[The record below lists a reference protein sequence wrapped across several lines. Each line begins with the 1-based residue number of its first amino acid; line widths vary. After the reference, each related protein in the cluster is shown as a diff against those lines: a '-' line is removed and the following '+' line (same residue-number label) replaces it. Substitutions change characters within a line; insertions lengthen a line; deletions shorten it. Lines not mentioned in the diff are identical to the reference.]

1 MDDVRCVGNE
11 TTLLDCPHTTQENC
25 GPNEGAG
32 VICGVGKPHFCW
44 ELNVPRYF
52 CVDRK
57 TAELTLVGGSGPHEG
72 NIHVDGLPVCDDHH
86 NANNAL
92 VICRFVGCNFSL
104 GNTERE
110 IIFLFVLHNICTY
123 HLK

>member
-1 MDDVRCVGNE
+1 M
-11 TTLLDCPHTTQENC
+11 
-25 GPNEGAG
+25 
-32 VICGVGKPHFCW
+32 
-44 ELNVPRYF
+44 NVPRYF
-52 CVDRK
+52 CFDRK

-92 VICRFVGCNFSL
+92 VVCRFVGSNFPL
-104 GNTERE
+104 GNTEKE
-110 IIFLFVLHNICTY
+110 IVFLFVLRIICTY